1 MNFHMSEERIAVID
15 SWYSQR
21 LRAAFQIG
29 PRPRYW
35 YPMVNTALYVLGMEA
50 VEMSVTVDVIVPLTI
65 IPPVVSATH
74 VGAVVCKRQ

>member
-1 MNFHMSEERIAVID
+1 MSEERIAVID

-35 YPMVNTALYVLGMEA
+35 YPMVNTAYTCIGMEA
-50 VEMSVTVDVIVPLTI
+50 VEISVTVEVIVPLTI
-65 IPPVVSATH
+65 MSAGR
-74 VGAVVCKRQ
+74 VG